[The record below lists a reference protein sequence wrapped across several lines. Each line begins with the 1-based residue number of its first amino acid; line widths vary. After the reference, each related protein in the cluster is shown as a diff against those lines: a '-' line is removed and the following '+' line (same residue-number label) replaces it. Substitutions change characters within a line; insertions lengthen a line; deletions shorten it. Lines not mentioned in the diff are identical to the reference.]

1 VLTGIDRNGITIQ
14 LGCGFLRN
22 EKTEG
27 FVWLFTEFKKAMGG
41 KDPANIIT
49 DQDIAMKAAIAE
61 VFVSSVHRNCRW
73 HIMEN
78 ARKTMGAF
86 LDSKGDGKQELADDF
101 KDCIDN
107 SFTPAEF
114 EQKWQAFLDK
124 YELNNDER
132 FQHLYD
138 MRHCWIPAYFMHCF
152 FPFLQTTARS
162 EGFNAVLKRYVNPK
176 NSILNFVQQYKKI
189 QQRIFSKQDLQEAAT
204 AT

>member
-1 VLTGIDRNGITIQ
+1 MLTGIDRNGITIQ

-86 LDSKGDGKQELADDF
+86 LDSKGMVSKSWRMTSRIVLTIASRRQSLSRSGRLF
-101 KDCIDN
+101 WIN
-107 SFTPAEF
+107 MSSTM
-114 EQKWQAFLDK
+114 
-124 YELNNDER
+124 
-132 FQHLYD
+132 
-138 MRHCWIPAYFMHCF
+138 MRGSNICM
-152 FPFLQTTARS
+152 T
-162 EGFNAVLKRYVNPK
+162 
-176 NSILNFVQQYKKI
+176 
-189 QQRIFSKQDLQEAAT
+189 
-204 AT
+204 